1 MGLSRQVL
9 RLPARRRLMKQK
21 SKRPRWRLGVLQTEP
36 ASAAETGVGGDEEED
51 VVSEEE
57 LGQH

>member
-1 MGLSRQVL
+1 MSCRLSQRQLQRQAWVYLGLSVVL
-9 RLPARRRLMKQK
+9 FILFTF
-21 SKRPRWRLGVLQTEP
+21 SCII
-36 ASAAETGVGGDEEED
+36 TGVPVGDEEED